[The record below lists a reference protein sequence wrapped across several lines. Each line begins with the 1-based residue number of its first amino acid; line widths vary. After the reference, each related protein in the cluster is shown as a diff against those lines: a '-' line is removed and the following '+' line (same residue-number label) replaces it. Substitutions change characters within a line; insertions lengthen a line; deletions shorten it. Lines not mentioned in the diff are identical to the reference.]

1 MTTLD
6 RRPRFARIA
15 ATALLTGALVAGGA
29 VTAFAAPSTPAPAA
43 AAASARCDRADQVT
57 QRLEKVL
64 TRLQGDAQ
72 QEGSPAWLRVRADR
86 VKSAG
91 HADLAA
97 SLRARADR
105 REQRVPQVEAAL
117 DRLAAAVATHC
128 PAAAS

>member
-6 RRPRFARIA
+6 RRAPLARIA
-15 ATALLTGALVAGGA
+15 ATALLTCALVAGGA
-29 VTAFAAPSTPAPAA
+29 ATAFAAPTATPPAA
-43 AAASARCDRADQVT
+43 TTTRCERADQLT

-64 TRLQGDAQ
+64 TRLRGDAQ

-86 VKSAG
+86 AQGAG

-105 REQRVPQVEAAL
+105 REQRVPQVEDAL
-117 DRLAAAVATHC
+117 ARLAGAVAAHC
-128 PAAAS
+128 PAATS